1 MKKVIGIFVVIT
13 LALTANVS
21 AQSSVTKMQS
31 LYMYNFIK
39 NIQWSNVTESYIVGV
54 YAKDETVNEINAVLG
69 SRDFNGKSIQV
80 KKITSSAQASSC
92 HMVYVSAVNSKNIK
106 GMGGIKN
113 TLIVS
118 EKGQINNG
126 ASISFIIENSKLK
139 FKINETACKTAGL
152 QVSKGLLSLGV

>member
-1 MKKVIGIFVVIT
+1 MKKSIGILIVIA
-13 LALTANVS
+13 LAFASNVT

-39 NIQWSNVTESYIVGV
+39 NIQWSNVTDNYVVGV
-54 YAKDETVNEINAVLG
+54 YAKDATVSEINAVLG

-80 KKITSSAQASSC
+80 KKITSTAQASSC
-92 HMVYVSAVNSKNIK
+92 HMIYVSASNAKNIK
-106 GMGGIKN
+106 SMSHLKN

-126 ASISFIIENSKLK
+126 ACISFIVENAKLK
-139 FKINETACKTAGL
+139 FKINETACKGAGL
-152 QVSKGLLSLGV
+152 QVSKGLISLGV

>member
-1 MKKVIGIFVVIT
+1 MKKSIGILMVIAVAFVSNAT
-13 LALTANVS
+13 

-39 NIQWSNVTESYIVGV
+39 NIQWSNVSDSYVVGV
-54 YAKDETVNEINAVLG
+54 YAKNETFSEINAVLG

-92 HMVYVSAVNSKNIK
+92 HLVYVSTSNAKNIK
-106 GMGGIKN
+106 SMSGSKN

-126 ASISFIIENSKLK
+126 ASISFIVENSKLK
-139 FKINETACKTAGL
+139 FKINEAACKTAGL
-152 QVSKGLLSLGV
+152 QVSKGLISLGV